1 LYESLWQNKNLLFCA
16 KELKKAFLNHHF
28 EEIVQFI
35 EEHPE
40 KEDLWQTVFTYIL
53 GNGELGLDV
62 VTNILK
68 NIHSPKVRQKMNL
81 ATNKGIFGEAYR
93 QGRAEE
99 AIIWKTKLQNTQ
111 NELIEARIEAEN
123 AKTAAENAKIAAE
136 NAKAEVLEKARVETE
151 RAKIETEKAKIEAE
165 KARIEAAILA
175 RIEAETNRVFLSL
188 LHGWNRQAPPQLIA
202 DIADISLK
210 ETELWMASFNYI
222 KTNRNAQKE
231 LAAKEWCKLLAKKK
245 AKFFP
250 LLEHQVTRL
259 LEFLD
264 KTV

>member
-1 LYESLWQNKNLLFCA
+1 
-16 KELKKAFLNHHF
+16 
-28 EEIVQFI
+28 VQFI

-136 NAKAEVLEKARVETE
+136 T
-151 RAKIETEKAKIEAE
+151 
-165 KARIEAAILA
+165 ARIEAAILA
-175 RIEAETNRVFLSL
+175 RIEAEMNRVFLSL

-202 DIADISLK
+202 DIAGIPLK
-210 ETELWMASFNYI
+210 ETELWMNSFNYI
-222 KTNRNAQKE
+222 KMNRHTQKE
-231 LAAKEWCKLLAKKK
+231 LPVKEWCKLLAKKK